1 MRDKRILLSDPSYIQ
16 QELHD
21 IQAKLQ
27 EYEQMKSEFVGL
39 QTKSSS
45 QAAEIST
52 LKSQLATGNKGAV
65 YVRWGRKDCPA
76 DNTTELVYSGYTGGS
91 YYDST
96 GAASNYVCLPP
107 DPLWGPHK
115 NLRSYQPAYMYGTEY
130 EDPTLFG
137 VNDYSEDA
145 PCAVCRTSEHS
156 TSVMIPA
163 RTECY
168 AGWEKAYY
176 GSLSAN
182 DANHKAA
189 SEYVCVDEHPQA
201 LTGGSRN
208 DNGKLFYQVR
218 TVCGPLQC
226 PPYEHD
232 KVLSC
237 VVCLK

>member
-52 LKSQLATGNKGAV
+52 LKSQLAT
-65 YVRWGRKDCPA
+65 
-76 DNTTELVYSGYTGGS
+76 GYTGGS